1 MCIQLG
7 LPRAFYDKEHTADMV
22 DILRNMFVAMTGR
35 RGGGRNGGSNGT
47 TQSGYAGAPGRLE
60 EQDKLSRVGFLRY
73 FAQRPPGALT
83 LPAVDRPE
91 LKALLRG
98 MEKDETKRRWRRA
111 SIVIQCAVRGKLA
124 RKEGE
129 HQQRISGS
137 SGSAGGGGRGSK
149 TRLARQGS
157 KNTTKSR
164 TGSKSASS
172 SRAARPSS
180 TTGRSNSSKTV
191 KANKGANRRRA
202 SVKIQGLFRAKAA
215 REVAAALAMVKGQ
228 DDDDGDEGGRGGRG
242 RRGDGRRGAGGDG
255 GDSQRGRT
263 AVGAACGMGLK
274 ASNARKAVFDRLD
287 AQGSGL
293 IAVADFVD
301 ALSSDELTGTLLGLP
316 PDFVVSYE
324 DDDEDS
330 EDAAAGAREQ
340 REQMT
345 SKVREMFGVRGARS
359 GGGGGSGAAPAAIVR
374 FNFKQFDSYFAAS
387 ATGKVTSPWTRGAP
401 RPARRPVPTQT
412 RRAGAEFGFE
422 YDDGEDISDY
432 GDSGDSDGSD
442 ARDGDRAPDRGS
454 GRRTAWEGNAS
465 TSPRSN
471 DDSRTRSTSSTT
483 TRTSSTRRLSAGRS
497 TTKMRSPRKAAAAAA
512 AAGSIA
518 ATLQQRR
525 SPKSP
530 AGAGGGGRRGKGSP
544 KTGGRP

>member
-35 RGGGRNGGSNGT
+35 RRGGRNGGSNGT
-47 TQSGYAGAPGRLE
+47 TQSRYAGAPGRLE

-149 TRLARQGS
+149 TRLVGKGS

-180 TTGRSNSSKTV
+180 TTGSRSNSSKMT

-228 DDDDGDEGGRGGRG
+228 DDNDGDEGGRGGRG
-242 RRGDGRRGAGGDG
+242 KRGGGRREAGADG
-255 GDSQRGRT
+255 GDSQRGRA

-301 ALSSDELTGTLLGLP
+301 ALSSDGLTWTLLGLP
-316 PDFVVSYE
+316 PDFVVSYK

-330 EDAAAGAREQ
+330 EDAAAGARDQ

-345 SKVREMFGVRGARS
+345 SKVREMFGVRGAGS
-359 GGGGGSGAAPAAIVR
+359 GGGGGGGAASAATVR

-401 RPARRPVPTQT
+401 RPARRPVPAQT
-412 RRAGAEFGFE
+412 RRTGAEFGFE
-422 YDDGEDISDY
+422 YDDGDDISDY
-432 GDSGDSDGSD
+432 GDSDDSD
-442 ARDGDRAPDRGS
+442 ARDGDRAPDRSG
-454 GRRTAWEGNAS
+454 GRRTAWEGNTS

-471 DDSRTRSTSSTT
+471 DDTRTRSTSSKL
-483 TRTSSTRRLSAGRS
+483 RLSAGRS
-497 TTKMRSPRKAAAAAA
+497 TTKMRSPRKALA

-530 AGAGGGGRRGKGSP
+530 AGGGGSGRRGKASWKGSP
-544 KTGGRP
+544 KMGGRP